1 MRKQLPES
9 EGTRNTRRNVA
20 RGMHYM
26 TWVVLLALLTL
37 FFNDFISERENPN
50 RNLNLISHNG
60 GEVVLQRNRSGHY
73 VAPGLIN
80 GEAVTFLLDTGATQV
95 SVPEVLADRL
105 GLEKGRRQQTMTANG
120 VISVHATRLDS
131 VQLGGI
137 ELRDVSAS
145 INPYMPGDT
154 VLLGMSF
161 MQHLDMV
168 QREGTL
174 SLSVPSR

>member
-1 MRKQLPES
+1 MS
-9 EGTRNTRRNVA
+9 EDRHTQDPDRTRRGLG
-20 RGMHYM
+20 RWMHHL
-26 TWVVLLALLTL
+26 TWVALLFLLTL
-37 FFNDFISERENPN
+37 FFNDYVADKRNPN
-50 RNLNLISHNG
+50 RNLNLINHEG

-73 VAPGLIN
+73 VAPGRIN
-80 GEAVTFLLDTGATQV
+80 GEPVTFLLDTGATQV

-105 GLEKGRRQQTMTANG
+105 GLEKGRRLQTMTANG

>member
-1 MRKQLPES
+1 
-9 EGTRNTRRNVA
+9 
-20 RGMHYM
+20 MHYM
-26 TWVVLLALLTL
+26 AWVALLFLLTL
-37 FFNDFISERENPN
+37 FFNDYVADKRNPN
-50 RNLNLISHNG
+50 RNLNLINHEG

-73 VAPGLIN
+73 VAPGRIN
-80 GEAVTFLLDTGATQV
+80 GEPVTFLLDTGATQV

-105 GLEKGRRQQTMTANG
+105 GLEKGRRLQTMTANG
-120 VISVHATRLDS
+120 VISVHTTRLDS